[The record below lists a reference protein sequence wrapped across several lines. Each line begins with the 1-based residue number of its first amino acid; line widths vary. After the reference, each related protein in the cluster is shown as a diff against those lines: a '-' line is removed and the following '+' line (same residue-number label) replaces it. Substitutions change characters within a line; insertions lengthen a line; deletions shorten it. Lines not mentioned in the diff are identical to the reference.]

1 MLHDFDDPQM
11 ALPAH
16 ADVCVI
22 GAGAA
27 GILLATE
34 LARGGLQV
42 VLLEG
47 GGQQQEARSQGI
59 YRSEVVGQPH
69 RGVHEGR
76 FRTYGGSTTQWGGQ
90 ILELDEEDFQ
100 RRQHVAGSGWP
111 FPKTELASF
120 YERALRFEGL
130 RRVEREDERVWEGLG
145 VAPPD
150 LGPELVQAFSR
161 WCPER
166 NFAALHGAELARLPR
181 LDVYTHASVVALEL
195 NEAKSRV
202 EAVGVRG
209 FSGRAARL
217 AADRFI
223 LCLGGI
229 ESTRL
234 LLQPLAAGTAPWQA
248 NGLLGRFYQDH
259 IAVNGMAL
267 RDVRLAWPWRRFG
280 YVTLRGFRYH
290 NKVKLAA
297 RQQSALQT
305 LNVAGTI
312 GPEMADRPALDR
324 AEVLLRQ
331 VLRAGRRPT
340 AGEWAATALQL
351 PRMAAARGSQRL
363 FGEARPWRRMALTVH
378 CEQSPEG
385 ASRITLG
392 GERDALGM
400 LRTRLDWR
408 ISEEELHSLRAYVRV
423 AQAALARAGVG
434 RIEPPEGFFTDDAL
448 VRSLC
453 VDSNH
458 HMGGVRMAAAPSEGV
473 VDAELRLHGVAN
485 AYVCS
490 SAVFPSSGFSNPT
503 HTLLAL
509 AMRLAD
515 HVLGRTEAVISAT
528 TDGPMREVPLPGSG
542 QLVPQLGFGCAY
554 LLGPGLDRAKSLR
567 LLDAAW
573 DAGIRHFDVAR
584 LYGQGH
590 TEALLGEFL
599 RAHPEAT
606 VTTKFGVVPPTPAQR
621 LYAAAARRISA
632 LPELRRDDKARFDAR
647 SAAASLET
655 SLRALGRERVELF
668 LLHEPTVD
676 DLRHDDLLE
685 FLQTQQARGVMGGF
699 GVGGEYERVPKLL
712 RQRPEYAGIVQMEHS
727 IFGPR
732 VEVPPT
738 RRMHYRGFAR
748 AAAELAARLARQPG
762 LSRRWSQE
770 LGEDVDEPEVLPALL
785 LKASLEDWPETLL
798 LFSSSTEEHIF
809 ANVEVAGG
817 ERWAAPARRLVQL
830 VREDDLGVGE
840 ALYMRPDAD

>member
-1 MLHDFDDPQM
+1 MLHDFDDPQT
-11 ALPAH
+11 ALPARV
-16 ADVCVI
+16 DVCVI

-47 GGQQQEARSQGI
+47 GGLRQEARSQGI
-59 YRSEVVGQPH
+59 YLSEVVGQSH

-90 ILELDEEDFQ
+90 ILELEEQDFQ
-100 RRQHVAGSGWP
+100 PRAHVAGSGWP
-111 FPKTELASF
+111 FAKAELTDC

-150 LGPELVQAFSR
+150 LGPELVQALSR

-166 NFAALHGAELARLPR
+166 NFAVLHGAELARLPR

-259 IAVNGMAL
+259 IALNGIAL
-267 RDVRLAWPWRRFG
+267 RDMRPAEPWRRFG

-290 NKVKLAA
+290 NKLKLAA
-297 RQQSALQT
+297 QQQRALQT

-312 GPEMADRPALDR
+312 GPDVAARPALDL
-324 AEVLLRQ
+324 AEALLRQ
-331 VLRAGRRPT
+331 VLRESRRPT
-340 AGEWAATALQL
+340 AAEWAATALQL
-351 PRMAAARGSQRL
+351 PRMAVARGLQRL
-363 FGEARPWRRMALTVH
+363 FGEARPWRQMALTVH
-378 CEQSPEG
+378 CEQSPQG

-392 GERDALGM
+392 DERDALGM

-408 ISEEELHSLRAYVRV
+408 ISGEELHSLRAYLHV

-434 RIEPPEGFFTDDAL
+434 RVEPPAGFFTDDAL

-458 HMGGVRMAAAPSEGV
+458 HMGGVRMAAAPSEGI

-573 DAGIRHFDVAR
+573 DAGMRHFDVAR

-590 TEALLGEFL
+590 TETLLGEFL

-606 VTTKFGVVPPTPAQR
+606 VTTKFGVVPPNAAQR
-621 LYAAAARRISA
+621 LYAAARRRA
-632 LPELRRDDKARFDAR
+632 AWLPEVQRNDKARFDAR

-655 SLRALGRERVELF
+655 SLRALGRQRIELL
-668 LLHEPTVD
+668 LLHEPTVE
-676 DLRHDDLLE
+676 DLCHDDLLE
-685 FLQTQQARGVMGGF
+685 YLQRQQARGVLGGF
-699 GVGGEYERVPKLL
+699 GIGGEYGRMPELL
-712 RQRPEYAGIVQMEHS
+712 RQRPEYAGVVQMEHS

-732 VEVPPT
+732 VDVPA
-738 RRMHYRGFAR
+738 RQRIHYRGFAR
-748 AAAELAARLARQPG
+748 AAAVLAARLAQRPG
-762 LSRRWSQE
+762 LAQWWSQE
-770 LGEDVDEPEVLPALL
+770 LQVDVDDPEVLPALL

-809 ANVEVAGG
+809 ANVEVARG

-840 ALYMRPDAD
+840 ALYLRPDAG